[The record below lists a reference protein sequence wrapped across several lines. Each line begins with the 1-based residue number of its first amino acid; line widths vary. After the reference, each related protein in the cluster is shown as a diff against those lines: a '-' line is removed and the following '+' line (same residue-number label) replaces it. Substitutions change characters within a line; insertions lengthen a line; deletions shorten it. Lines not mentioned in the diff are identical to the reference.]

1 VVTRRLAS
9 PLVTPEPAQRS
20 AAVEP
25 TGRRGK
31 KTIPPQKNSLS
42 RNTSSTRKPVPEA
55 ESVLASQ
62 ENIQVVLEENIRAI
76 TNQLVVGIVQA
87 DLSGRIVFANERYC
101 EIIGYPFE
109 ELVGK
114 NWQDLTHPGDLAHNV
129 EVFEGMKHGGK
140 PYTIEKRYLRKD
152 GEPVWVEIGA
162 SLLRNRQNEVL
173 GGIGIVVDIT
183 ERKKTLDALNRS
195 ETRYRLLFENSRDA
209 LLTNTPNGKFVSAN
223 RSAVRMFGARNEAEF
238 LALTPWDISPEF
250 QPDGRSSAEKAREVA
265 EITMREGSHF
275 FEWMHKRLD
284 GTTFPAEVMLT
295 CIQVDCEV
303 FIQGALRDITM
314 RKKMEQEILERRN
327 EMEYL
332 QKQHIAAQTAAA
344 IAHELNQPLLAI
356 ASYSEAALMLLQG
369 DAPDLAKVRRAIEGS
384 EQQAHR
390 AGRSIRELLE
400 FLSMKEFPSEHFDL
414 NLEVLDAVNS
424 AKSEHQLQFHS
435 VMHLE
440 KDLPPVRAN
449 RSHVRKVL
457 HNLLHNS
464 IEAMDEAGI
473 ELPAITV
480 TVRTA
485 KDENAAQVTIRD
497 KGPGFRDENIHR
509 LFEPFFTTKARGI
522 GMGLAISRSLIEANG
537 GQLWVD
543 PEEKPG
549 ATFHLTLPLAQ

>member
-1 VVTRRLAS
+1 MVARRLAS
-9 PLVTPEPAQRS
+9 PPPVSPQSARRAEPSGSQ
-20 AAVEP
+20 
-25 TGRRGK
+25 GK
-31 KTIPPQKNSLS
+31 VQMPPRKAKHSHS
-42 RNTSSTRKPVPEA
+42 TSSTRKAVPEA

-62 ENIQVVLEENIRAI
+62 ENIQGVLEENIRAI
-76 TNQLVVGIVQA
+76 TNQLVVGVVLT
-87 DLSGRIVFANERYC
+87 DLSGHIVFANQCFC
-101 EIIGYPFE
+101 EIIGYAHE
-109 ELVGK
+109 ELIGR
-114 NWQDLTHPGDLAHNV
+114 NWQDLTHPDDLARNV
-129 EVFEGMKHGGK
+129 EVFESMKHGGK

-162 SLLRNRQNEVL
+162 SLLCNRHNEVL
-173 GGIGIVVDIT
+173 GSIGIVVDIT

-250 QPDGRSSAEKAREVA
+250 QPDGKSSADKAHEVT

-275 FEWMHKRLD
+275 FEWTHKRLD
-284 GTTFPAEVMLT
+284 GTAFPVEVMLT
-295 CIQVDCEV
+295 CIQMDGEV

-314 RKKMEQEILERRN
+314 RKRMEQEILERRN

-424 AKSEHQLQFHS
+424 AKSEQKLQFHS

-457 HNLLHNS
+457 HNLLHNG

-485 KDENAAQVTIRD
+485 KNGNAAQVTIRD
-497 KGPGFRDENIHR
+497 KGPGFRDEDIHH

-522 GMGLAISRSLIEANG
+522 GMGLVISRSLIEANG

-549 ATFHLTLPLAQ
+549 ATFHLTLPFAQ